1 MSGWNIKQ
9 CVIWEL
15 RDAISQ
21 ILKYPKEK
29 LNIDEGLGDFGFDS
43 ISLAEF
49 ADVLSERYELE
60 ITPDIF
66 FGYPTI
72 ERLSQYFLERYS
84 DEMQAFY
91 HESGKEV
98 SLTTPPENRGQKIRK
113 SRSEKLGTKQKQTG
127 VEKEPIAIIGM
138 SGRFPDARNVEE
150 LWFLLHEGREV
161 ISEAPYER
169 VEWRES
175 QNNTEDRKEVNKRFG
190 VIPGISEFEPQF
202 FEISPREAMNMDPRQ
217 RLLLQETWKALED
230 AGYGSKSFEDEK
242 IGMFVGIPVSDTT
255 ALASRNKGVQ
265 AGSVKEHT
273 SISPFS
279 SLPNSAA
286 PLMTFTL
293 PSASPPLPASLC
305 ARQHNILQLRTASI
319 PFP

>member
-15 RDAISQ
+15 KGAISQ

-84 DEMQAFY
+84 DEMQVFY
-91 HESGKEV
+91 QEAVEV
-98 SLTTPPENRGQKIRK
+98 SAVTEEIITEVQVKERK
-113 SRSEKLGTKQKQTG
+113 RVRYHHARKRVKASI
-127 VEKEPIAIIGM
+127 EKEPIAIIGM

-150 LWFLLHEGREV
+150 LWSILLEGREV
-161 ISEAPYER
+161 IRKLPHER
-169 VEWRES
+169 VRLWKGYE
-175 QNNTEDRKEVNKRFG
+175 NTEAGKSVNRKLG
-190 VIPGISEFEPQF
+190 VVPGIAEFDPLF
-202 FEISPREAMNMDPRQ
+202 FELSPREAETMDPRQ
-217 RLLLQETWKALED
+217 RLLLQESWKALED
-230 AGYGSKSFEDEK
+230 AGYGSKSFGDEK
-242 IGMFVGIPVSDTT
+242 VGFFVGVEDGDY
-255 ALASRNKGVQ
+255 R
-265 AGSVKEHT
+265 
-273 SISPFS
+273 
-279 SLPNSAA
+279 
-286 PLMTFTL
+286 LMTGSKSGVTSNNNAVL
-293 PSASPPLPASLC
+293 A
-305 ARQHNILQLRTASI
+305 ARLSYFLNLDGPNMAINTACSSGLVA
-319 PFP
+319 